1 MPHRSERDETIRLRY
16 RVGPDDPERGV
27 YYTFP
32 VEPRFTSEL
41 RIGAYLE
48 DVDPDPL
55 PPILKGGVLQIELA
69 GTPRALEAL
78 GTYLIALARLETQD
92 PNPHEH
98 IEDVMHE
105 GGGSV
110 HLIIRRERGTP

>member
-1 MPHRSERDETIRLRY
+1 MPDTSERDEIIRLRY
-16 RVGPDDPERGV
+16 RVGPDDPGNGV
-27 YYTFP
+27 YHTRP
-32 VEPRFTSEL
+32 AEPRFTSEL

-55 PPILKGGVLQIELA
+55 PDVLRAGVLQIELA

-78 GTYLIALARLETQD
+78 GTYLVALARLETHD

-105 GGGSV
+105 QGGSV

>member
-1 MPHRSERDETIRLRY
+1 MSDRSERDETIRLRY
-16 RVGPDDPERGV
+16 RIGPDDPEKGV

-32 VEPRFTSEL
+32 VEPPFTSEL

-55 PPILKGGVLQIELA
+55 PPLLKEGRLQIQLA

-78 GTYLIALARLETQD
+78 GTYLIALARLETED

-98 IEDVMHE
+98 FEDVMHE
-105 GGGSV
+105 QGVPV

>member
-1 MPHRSERDETIRLRY
+1 MRY